1 MGRNFTTKSLCFL
14 TIGLLSHCYGKKK
27 CVYSNVFSYHIA
39 SKLCNGYKSVSKK
52 EALQN
57 CKAPFNM
64 LYKSNY
70 LDYSMMFLTT
80 PEPTV
85 RPPSRDFLPVLSSV
99 FDVFSGFL
107 YTENMNFLCIIYI
120 IQSSWHRFGTAK
132 KQVFPKHCWHF
143 YYISCNTPQLRSST
157 ILSKLTFC
165 SKTLNYTFQFVQDF
179 TRFQ

>member
-85 RPPSRDFLPVLSSV
+85 RPPSREFSRIFPRI
-99 FDVFSGFL
+99 FNVFSGFSHHKVGA
-107 YTENMNFLCIIYI
+107 FIHIIYI
-120 IQSSWHRFGTAK
+120 IQSSWH
-132 KQVFPKHCWHF
+132 HF
-143 YYISCNTPQLRSST
+143 SPR
-157 ILSKLTFC
+157 
-165 SKTLNYTFQFVQDF
+165 
-179 TRFQ
+179 R

>member
-70 LDYSMMFLTT
+70 LDYSMMLLTT

-85 RPPSRDFLPVLSSV
+85 RPPSRNHFAVL
-99 FDVFSGFL
+99 
-107 YTENMNFLCIIYI
+107 C
-120 IQSSWHRFGTAK
+120 
-132 KQVFPKHCWHF
+132 
-143 YYISCNTPQLRSST
+143 T
-157 ILSKLTFC
+157 ILSLIFLFFQYFC
-165 SKTLNYTFQFVQDF
+165 LLKACGILIVPKFGAILEPAGGM
-179 TRFQ
+179 R

>member
-52 EALQN
+52 ETLPN

-70 LDYSMMFLTT
+70 LDYSMMLLTT

-85 RPPSRDFLPVLSSV
+85 RPPSRNHFTVL
-99 FDVFSGFL
+99 F
-107 YTENMNFLCIIYI
+107 
-120 IQSSWHRFGTAK
+120 
-132 KQVFPKHCWHF
+132 
-143 YYISCNTPQLRSST
+143 T
-157 ILSKLTFC
+157 ILSLIFLVFQRFC
-165 SKTLNYTFQFVQDF
+165 LLKACDILVSLKIGAILEPLANLVQTLCLNYLEF
-179 TRFQ
+179 

>member
-57 CKAPFNM
+57 CKAPFDM

-85 RPPSRDFLPVLSSV
+85 RPPSRFDGNGIRFL
-99 FDVFSGFL
+99 
-107 YTENMNFLCIIYI
+107 
-120 IQSSWHRFGTAK
+120 
-132 KQVFPKHCWHF
+132 
-143 YYISCNTPQLRSST
+143 
-157 ILSKLTFC
+157 
-165 SKTLNYTFQFVQDF
+165 
-179 TRFQ
+179 

>member
-85 RPPSRDFLPVLSSV
+85 RPPSRIAKRKPSSIATEWISSHVISMWSPGIHISTPSGSWQIPVTSV
-99 FDVFSGFL
+99 VL
-107 YTENMNFLCIIYI
+107 
-120 IQSSWHRFGTAK
+120 K
-132 KQVFPKHCWHF
+132 
-143 YYISCNTPQLRSST
+143 
-157 ILSKLTFC
+157 
-165 SKTLNYTFQFVQDF
+165 
-179 TRFQ
+179 

>member
-27 CVYSNVFSYHIA
+27 CVYSNVFSFHIA

-52 EALQN
+52 EAMQK

-85 RPPSRDFLPVLSSV
+85 RPPSRIAKRSPSSIATEWISSHVISMWSPGIHISVPSGSWQIPVTSV
-99 FDVFSGFL
+99 VL
-107 YTENMNFLCIIYI
+107 
-120 IQSSWHRFGTAK
+120 K
-132 KQVFPKHCWHF
+132 
-143 YYISCNTPQLRSST
+143 
-157 ILSKLTFC
+157 
-165 SKTLNYTFQFVQDF
+165 
-179 TRFQ
+179 